1 MSDTSTQPTPQ
12 PTSGDL
18 DGAKLVYILYFV
30 SFIFG
35 ITALGGLIFAY
46 LKRGTA
52 SSVAA
57 SHYTWQ
63 IRTFWIG
70 LLYSLIGAFSLFFVI
85 GWFILLATVV
95 WFLVRSIKGFIA
107 VGEGRAIENVDTWF
121 W

>member
-1 MSDTSTQPTPQ
+1 MIDTATPPAIQPP
-12 PTSGDL
+12 GDL

-30 SFIFG
+30 SFVVG
-35 ITALGGLIFAY
+35 ITSIAGLIVAY
-46 LKRGTA
+46 LKRGGASATA
-52 SSVAA
+52 T

-70 LLYSLIGAFSLFFVI
+70 LLYSLVGVVTALIVI
-85 GWFILLATVV
+85 GWVILLATVV

-107 VGEGRAIENVDTWF
+107 AGEGRAIENVDSWL